1 MIPRISKVG
10 RSFKGAFQYFAHDK
24 DKQPTRN
31 RIAWAHTENM
41 LTDDP
46 DHAWKVMAYTV
57 RQQERLKAASGQKTT
72 GRKLEK
78 PVFSYSLA
86 WHPEQNP
93 DKEHMLETARKSLAD
108 LGLSEHETLFIAH
121 RDEPQK
127 HVHVIVNRVHPI
139 TGIAADLSNSKRKLS
154 DFARVYERE
163 HGKVYCQQR
172 EDNFE
177 KRQQG
182 KKTRYRDPQLVEA
195 WQAAQDG
202 KSFAAV
208 LKEKGYQLA
217 RGSKRIVVID
227 PHGRIHNPARHFDG
241 IRAKD
246 IKAWLHDV
254 DIATLPDADELS
266 ERIQNKLKAEY
277 DERQKQQPEK
287 GRKSPVDLPEEF
299 RKAAQPETQGQGQPD
314 TRKIEQDKRAAETRA
329 RAEQY
334 ENQRRERMAAE
345 KQNKLQEQHLQDR
358 AELFNRHMLR
368 IDQER
373 AWLIEYHQ
381 IPEKKRA
388 IAQLQER
395 IDNPSWWRKLF
406 GFVRRDRAKLEALKE
421 GFADVR
427 QRARERLDWLKKER
441 DQALTELT
449 ERQAREKAY
458 LKDHE
463 QEALPRQRHQETK
476 RQPSVARDRDIE
488 R

>member
-57 RQQERLKAASGQKTT
+57 RQQERLKAASGQKAT

-93 DKEHMLETARKSLAD
+93 DKEHMLDTARKSLAE
-108 LGLSEHETLFIAH
+108 LGLNEHETLFIAH

-177 KRQQG
+177 KRKQG
-182 KKTRYRDPQLVEA
+182 KKSSYRDPKLVEA
-195 WQAAQDG
+195 WHAAQDG
-202 KSFAAV
+202 KSFAAA

-217 RGSKRIVVID
+217 RGTKRIVVID
-227 PHGRIHNPARHFDG
+227 PHGRIHNPTRHFDG

-254 DIATLPDADELS
+254 DIASLPNADELS
-266 ERIQNKLKAEY
+266 EKIQQKLKLEY
-277 DERQKQQPEK
+277 DARQKRQPE
-287 GRKSPVDLPEEF
+287 REQDQNPPIDLPEEF
-299 RKAAQPETQGQGQPD
+299 RKAAQPHAKRMKQPD
-314 TRKIEQDKRAAETRA
+314 KHKPEV
-329 RAEQY
+329 
-334 ENQRRERMAAE
+334 E
-345 KQNKLQEQHLQDR
+345 KPSAKTPEQEQQDRPIISAEMQNRLQTQHHQAR
-358 AELFNRHMLR
+358 AELFNRHTLH
-368 IDQER
+368 IEQER
-373 AWLIEYHQ
+373 AWLIEFYQ
-381 IPEKKRA
+381 IPEMKKN
-388 IAQLQER
+388 IAKLQEKVS
-395 IDNPSWWRKLF
+395 NPSWWRKLF
-406 GFVRRDRAKLEALKE
+406 GMAKRDQTKLETLQINLTN
-421 GFADVR
+421 VQ
-427 QRARERLDWLKKER
+427 QRGRERLDWLKKER
-441 DQALTELT
+441 DHAMTTLDAH
-449 ERQAREKAY
+449 QAREKA
-458 LKDHE
+458 LLIE
-463 QEALPRQRHQETK
+463 RGPEALATERK
-476 RQPSVARDRDIE
+476 REIKRLPTFTRGFDFGR
-488 R
+488 

>member
-93 DKEHMLETARKSLAD
+93 DKEHMLETARKSLAA
-108 LGLSEHETLFIAH
+108 LELSEHETLFIAH

-163 HGKVYCQQR
+163 HGKVYCKQR

-182 KKTRYRDPQLVEA
+182 KKSSYRDPKLAEA

-202 KSFAAV
+202 KSFAAA

-227 PHGRIHNPARHFDG
+227 PHGRIHNPTRHFDG
-241 IRAKD
+241 IRSKD

-254 DIATLPDADELS
+254 DIASLPNADELS
-266 ERIQNKLKAEY
+266 DRIQQKLKQEY
-277 DERQKQQPEK
+277 DARQRQQPEK
-287 GRKSPVDLPEEF
+287 KPPIDLSEEF
-299 RKAAQPETQGQGQPD
+299 RKAAQPPAKGIKQPD
-314 TRKIEQDKRAAETRA
+314 TRKPEIDKPLVKAPEREQQSPKL
-329 RAEQY
+329 
-334 ENQRRERMAAE
+334 ERPNISADM
-345 KQNKLQEQHLQDR
+345 QNKLQTQHHQAR
-358 AELFNRHMLR
+358 AELFNRHTLH
-368 IDQER
+368 IEQES
-373 AWLIEYHQ
+373 AWLLEYYQ
-381 IPEKKRA
+381 IPEKRNA
-388 IAQLQER
+388 IAELKEKTS
-395 IDNPSWWRKLF
+395 NPSWWRKLF
-406 GFVRRDRAKLEALKE
+406 GFARRDQDKLETLQQDLT
-421 GFADVR
+421 DVR
-427 QRARERLDWLKKER
+427 QRGRERLDWLKKER
-441 DQALTELT
+441 DHAMTTLDQH
-449 ERQAREKAY
+449 QAREKA
-458 LKDHE
+458 LLVE
-463 QEALPRQRHQETK
+463 RGPEALISQRK
-476 RQPSVARDRDIE
+476 RELKPQPTIARGYDLE